1 MIILIKV
8 LSLILFSFSFLS
20 LLDFLFIGHSQYLNN
35 LIASV
40 IGVLVGTY
48 LPKDFMVKCKK

>member
-1 MIILIKV
+1 MISLIKV
-8 LSLILFSFSFLS
+8 LSLMLFSFSFLS

-40 IGVLVGTY
+40 VGVLVGTY
-48 LPKDFMVKCKK
+48 LPKDFMLKFKR